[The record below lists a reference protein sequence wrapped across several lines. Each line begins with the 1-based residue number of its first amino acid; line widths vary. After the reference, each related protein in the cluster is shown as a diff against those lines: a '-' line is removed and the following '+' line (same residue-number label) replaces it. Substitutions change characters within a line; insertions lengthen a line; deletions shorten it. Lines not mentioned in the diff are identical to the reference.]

1 MNKMTLCSFLT
12 ERPDIEMVKVKGR
25 GRRSLESYVD
35 YIYKNFSSI
44 KNVVAVVDNEEI
56 TISRAI
62 DSVPSMFA
70 YAQR

>member
-1 MNKMTLCSFLT
+1 MK
-12 ERPDIEMVKVKGR
+12 RPDIEMVKVKGR

-35 YIYKNFSSI
+35 YIHKNFSSI
-44 KNVVAVVDNEEI
+44 KNVVVVDIEEI

-70 YAQR
+70 YVQR

>member
-1 MNKMTLCSFLT
+1 MNKMTLCSFLM
-12 ERPDIEMVKVKGR
+12 ERSDIEMVKGR

-35 YIYKNFSSI
+35 YIHKNFSSI
-44 KNVVAVVDNEEI
+44 KNVVVVDIEEI

-70 YAQR
+70 YVQR